1 MANIINLSLNFQPGV
16 SYKLK
21 IPTTLNNDGG
31 FTCKDGSVTLSSGD
45 IVELKKG
52 FCVEYS
58 EVGELHDVFSNEL
71 AIRYDHKLPRTN
83 IIWFYAYTG
92 ECVRILSQP
101 VQVHDHSSISQ
112 GGPAYGTYF
121 SYNDG

>member
-52 FCVEYS
+52 FCVLDFLQS
-58 EVGELHDVFSNEL
+58 M
-71 AIRYDHKLPRTN
+71 
-83 IIWFYAYTG
+83 
-92 ECVRILSQP
+92 
-101 VQVHDHSSISQ
+101 
-112 GGPAYGTYF
+112 PARRAGI
-121 SYNDG
+121 